1 MNKLSNLN
9 LEEISLVDEGA
20 NPAANV
26 VLFKRKE
33 VNTVEKNTE
42 TKNDKPTVDAEKDA
56 LQKRVAELEKVLA
69 ERDAAD
75 KAEIEKAAAEKLV
88 AENAKVTELLDRL
101 EKRVEEHIEKA
112 ETNELMQV
120 AAKYEILGENADEL
134 AKVLKSVKGTDV
146 YNKIISNLDRELAY
160 VEKAGTFKEIGKGGG
175 MGGYD
180 AQTQIQKIASEIQ
193 KADPTLTDRQALD
206 KAFQAHP
213 ELQF

>member
-75 KAEIEKAAAEKLV
+75 KAEIEKAAAEKLA